1 MTFDELSALFASRYP
16 SGCRRCGGVGGLVE
30 RAVSPGDLN
39 ASPID
44 EESGLLSDAAL
55 RAKGWPIPDDAPEGG
70 DVVRPLR
77 VLPWLGLASRAEA
90 GALLTLDGDAR
101 APEWLLQPE
110 AGAHL
115 AGADYTADLRIA
127 PEAWSWFVMT
137 LRARVDD
144 LHGVAALHLGVRAL
158 DDDAVALIVTEGSD
172 AGRLAMRA
180 LLAVDDAAIEA
191 ALDDRIHG
199 ALPQW

>member
-1 MTFDELSALFASRYP
+1 MTFDELSARFSSRFP
-16 SGCRRCGGVGGLVE
+16 SGCRHFTGVGGLVE

-39 ASPID
+39 ASPVD

-90 GALLTLDGDAR
+90 GALLTLDGFAR

-110 AGAHL
+110 ANAHL
-115 AGADYTADLRIA
+115 AGASYTAVLRIA
-127 PEAWSWFVMT
+127 PEAWSWFAMT
-137 LRARVDD
+137 LHASADGV
-144 LHGVAALHLGVRAL
+144 HGVAALHLGVSAL
-158 DDDAVALIVTEGSD
+158 DDAVALIVTEGGES
-172 AGRLAMRA
+172 GRLAMRS
-180 LLAVDDAAIEA
+180 LLGVDEVAVEA
-191 ALDDRIHG
+191 ALDDRLHG
-199 ALPQW
+199 ALPRW